1 MGNSKHLVL
10 AGDVGGT
17 NARFRLYDAGGKKV
31 VHERTFASR
40 AAKSLSSLLAP
51 YVKAAEGRVRAAA
64 IGVAGPVVDGVSVT
78 TNLPW
83 VLDEKKLARD
93 LGIPIVR
100 LVNDLAAVAMGCTR
114 LPASARRVISAGKPP
129 KAGNVA
135 VISAGTG
142 LGEALLVWDGE
153 RLLPCATEGGH
164 ADFAPRT
171 ALEVEIFSSLQKMD
185 ARGHVSCER
194 LLSGPGMGSL
204 YEFFL
209 ARSGK
214 GERAPA
220 SLALSTGDRNAAV
233 CALGLSGKSV
243 AAAAAVD
250 AFAAIYG
257 AEAGNLALK
266 GLATCGVYLCGRI
279 AATLVPRRKGI
290 FLGAMRNKGRMRS
303 IVERMPVYVVDDDLV
318 GLVGAGHLAARLA
331 ADARSR

>member
-1 MGNSKHLVL
+1 MAIPKELVL

-17 NARFRLYDAGGKKV
+17 NARFRLYDTFGKKV
-31 VHERTFASR
+31 VHEKTFPSR
-40 AAKSLSSLLAP
+40 SAKSLSALLAP
-51 YVKAAEGRVRAAA
+51 YVKAAAGRVCAAA
-64 IGVAGPVVDGVSVT
+64 IGVAGPVVDGACVT

-83 VLDEKKLARD
+83 IIDEKKLARD
-93 LGIPIVR
+93 LGIPLVR

-142 LGEALLVWDGE
+142 LGEALLLWDGA

-171 ALEVEIFSSLQKMD
+171 ELEVELFNYLHERGG
-185 ARGHVSCER
+185 RGHVSCER
-194 LLSGPGMGSL
+194 VLSGPGMGSI
-204 YEFFL
+204 YEFFV

-214 GERAPA
+214 PE
-220 SLALSTGDRNAAV
+220 SLAAIRALSTGDRNAAV
-233 CALGLSGKSV
+233 CALGLSGKSR
-243 AAAAAVD
+243 AAAEAVD

-266 GLATCGVYLCGRI
+266 GLATSGVYLCGRI
-279 AATLVPRRKGI
+279 AATLVPRKKGI
-290 FLGAMRNKGRMRS
+290 FLHAMRDKGRMRS
-303 IVERMPVYVVDDDLV
+303 LVERMPVYVVDDDGV

-331 ADARSR
+331 ADARPV